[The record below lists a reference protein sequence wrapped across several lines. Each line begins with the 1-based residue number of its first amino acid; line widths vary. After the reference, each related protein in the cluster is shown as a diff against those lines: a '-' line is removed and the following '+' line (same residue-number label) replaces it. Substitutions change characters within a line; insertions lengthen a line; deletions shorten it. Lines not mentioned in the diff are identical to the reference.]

1 MLKRPSKS
9 NVLVLLR
16 KGSAV
21 APTLR
26 LGRSSPGFDSFV
38 TQLHKDVLFVT
49 RITGSASVKVNDNI
63 MKIV

>member
-1 MLKRPSKS
+1 M
-9 NVLVLLR
+9 LVLLR